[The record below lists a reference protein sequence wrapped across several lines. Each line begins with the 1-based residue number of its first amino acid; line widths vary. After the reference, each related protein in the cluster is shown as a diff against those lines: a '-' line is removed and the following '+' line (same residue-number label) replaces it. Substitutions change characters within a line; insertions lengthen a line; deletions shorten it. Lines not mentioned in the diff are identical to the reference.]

1 MKLRIYTLFILALV
15 YANNAF
21 SSDYLEDVKNLGY
34 VSGEGL
40 ACGAQKYPSYETIA
54 RAYLISSAKS
64 DSEQADGMYMYN
76 KAKVRGYTR
85 KKGSGL
91 IGCDEV
97 NIRFN
102 NQKILQSKL
111 YKNGTI
117 KLPDGKVI
125 KPRQE
130 YDASLVYDR
139 TVDERSKMNE
149 LYNKIQNKRKKQAQ
163 KEGIFQKFKEFE
175 MKSRKY

>member
-1 MKLRIYTLFILALV
+1 MYT
-15 YANNAF
+15 
-21 SSDYLEDVKNLGY
+21 
-34 VSGEGL
+34 
-40 ACGAQKYPSYETIA
+40 
-54 RAYLISSAKS
+54 
-64 DSEQADGMYMYN
+64 YN
-76 KAKVRGYTR
+76 EAKVRSYTR

-117 KLPDGKVI
+117 KLPDGKII
-125 KPRQE
+125 KPRQA

-139 TVDERSKMNE
+139 TEDEKKKIDN
-149 LYNKIQNKRKKQAQ
+149 LYNKIQNKKKRQVQ
-163 KEGIFQKFKEFE
+163 KEGIFQKFKEFA
-175 MKSRKY
+175 

>member
-1 MKLRIYTLFILALV
+1 MNLKIYTLLIIALL
-15 YANNAF
+15 YANNAVC
-21 SSDYLEDVKNLGY
+21 SDYLKDVENLGY

-54 RAYLISSAKS
+54 RAYMVSSAKS
-64 DSEQADGMYMYN
+64 DKEQADGMYMYN
-76 KAKVRGYTR
+76 KAKVKGYTR
-85 KKGSGL
+85 KKRSGL

-125 KPRQE
+125 KPRKE
-130 YDASLVYDR
+130 YDASLLYDKSE
-139 TVDERSKMNE
+139 DERSKMNS
-149 LYNKIQNKRKKQAQ
+149 LYNKIQNKKKKQAQ

-175 MKSRKY
+175 LKNRKY